1 MPDAI
6 IDSIVTGK
14 LDTQLVVRWLNN
26 ESLEDVPEDCALL
39 CNSRSEFVAC
49 FLSYLRIQTDSI
61 LQTNNSALQIRQRT
75 PDKVLNSR
83 RKHRRSISDPT
94 SDDRT
99 DSLSVKPDRRSH
111 ESPSKDRRRGRKVK
125 TKLFNEDRKEAS
137 VSSDESRLSLG
148 MERMVVSSTPM
159 KNGLRLSESPVT
171 TASPVTPQRFTYDR
185 CDTPRLAHRKD
196 KSVSLGDFITSAQ
209 KTKKRKSRNASE
221 ENESKV
227 DLDISNTEVFPEI
240 SRKASSLRSEKRRIK
255 PTNLDGS
262 MSQKSFSLNS
272 FNSECFQQ
280 PSPLALEENNVFKNQ
295 KLQPKELANSFEAE
309 RNILKL
315 ERQKLMEKFNL
326 NASSTTSIPVTP
338 QIKIIKK
345 DCIERTPSYVN
356 AESSKVVFKDKLDL
370 LIELYDVLLK
380 NNLILSVNS
389 EIYFLISILL
399 SKQIEE
405 DYLEIETKLTEKN
418 LTNYLLKSIHNSTYF
433 AIKSLWN
440 LRSILE
446 VILDK
451 NSLKILGENKKVRS
465 YSADLAKFLL
475 NCYGLKCEAES
486 QEKPRSV
493 DKRTSNGIVCFNL
506 ETDNA
511 ENFPS
516 LLSFQNFKKQ
526 RDMFYE
532 ILRWYTESAAA
543 GVPRSTLRARVKTLV
558 GAGHACANHHHLAA
572 LLVAHMLAECLHT
585 EQESKLSKLQRR
597 LTCPAGDSRLP
608 HFTEKETFYKDVLVN
623 AGSESFRAHV
633 RDALASELIALD
645 STPLQNANSS
655 DISREYLQLQ
665 RKLGLLAKFLGF
677 LASLPYVTLPADCKS
692 VSQPCEPRERVLQA
706 SLQARSY
713 SQPALDLQ
721 GLLSAAIAAGRTTIT
736 VPWLAHYLST
746 LDHVSCRLPYYR
758 RLLAAV
764 AKIFMNALM
773 TNRTIGR
780 FFFTHFIRFVSGW
793 LFDLPHLPPAVYDAP
808 PAAPPAPA
816 VYNAPPAAP
825 PTPADGVDSLDLIT
839 DAMLFELCP
848 YLREVNVLLSTCKV
862 DRKETYRHITPV
874 SLSVNSEDRVRSKEK
889 ELQMRLEEELIKS
902 QPSSTRRVL
911 ELTIER
917 VTAACVR
924 DLTASVNAARA
935 MARDGA
941 RKAVAERGDDL
952 QALLKTLQAI
962 YTSHLTQLRES
973 AQNIDTLS
981 RVSGALTSLL
991 PLAPKA
997 LQHAAARASKAAVL
1011 RWARDHWTSTAVLCK
1026 DIEAE
1031 MHNLITLGDAVKP
1044 EPKTEPKPSE
1054 ALDNFTSAVS
1064 VASAIIHLKEQVCL
1078 LLDYEEPTGLS
1089 GALATCSRACSRACS
1104 PNNMFGRGARA
1115 ILQLSVD
1122 ACVVYVSRKP
1132 RDVTESFLNQLH
1144 AVWSVCCPDRNNE
1157 PQEPDLPE
1165 RRDLSPELRNFEDDR
1180 APTPITSDEEDAPIT
1195 KTNRNVKNLIIAPN
1209 TNSISIKIPS
1219 PTLSPISPM
1228 SLKSPLSPNLKSPTS
1243 PNVKSPNSLKSPKCP
1258 NVRSPRA
1265 LSPKPKANSSV
1276 KSINNSSIL
1285 SVVDTEYTEVLE
1297 FFDRILCPRN
1307 IVLLNTSKCKSGEV
1321 WEALATVLV
1330 FLLKFD
1336 YLSEDSL
1343 TEQCLA
1349 VYRQDWPQSVLES
1362 LSTCLKSVSSRW
1374 TRSSGKF
1381 TLFLDF
1387 LAEFCGDLDLEP
1399 IE

>member
-1 MPDAI
+1 MPEAI
-6 IDSIVTGK
+6 IDSILTGK
-14 LDTQLVVRWLNN
+14 LDSQLVVRWLNN
-26 ESLEDVPEDCALL
+26 ESLEDVPEDCVLL

-75 PDKVLNSR
+75 PDKVLSSR

-111 ESPSKDRRRGRKVK
+111 ESPSKDRKRGRKVK
-125 TKLFNEDRKEAS
+125 TKLFHEDRKEAS

-148 MERMVVSSTPM
+148 IERMVVSSTPM

-209 KTKKRKSRNASE
+209 KIKKRKRRNASE

-295 KLQPKELANSFEAE
+295 KLQPKELANTFEAE

-326 NASSTTSIPVTP
+326 NTSATSIPVTP

-345 DCIERTPSYVN
+345 DCIEQTSNYVN
-356 AESSKVVFKDKLDL
+356 AESSKVVFKEKIDL

-380 NNLILSVNS
+380 NNLILSINS

-399 SKQIEE
+399 SKQVEE

-418 LTNYLLKSIHNSTYF
+418 LTNYLLQSIHNCMYF

-486 QEKPRSV
+486 LEKPRTI

-532 ILRWYTESAAA
+532 ILRWYTESSAT

-558 GAGHACANHHHLAA
+558 GAGHSPANHHHLAA

-655 DISREYLQLQ
+655 DICREFLQLQ

-692 VSQPCEPRERVLQA
+692 VSQVAPGEPRERVLQS
-706 SLQARSY
+706 SLKARSY

-721 GLLSAAIAAGRTTIT
+721 GLLEAAVAAGRTTVT
-736 VPWLAHYLST
+736 VPWLAHYMST
-746 LDHVSCRLPYYR
+746 LDPVSCRLPYYR
-758 RLLAAV
+758 RLLATVAAV
-764 AKIFMNALM
+764 RRPTGKRPGILLDAVK
-773 TNRTIGR
+773 
-780 FFFTHFIRFVSGW
+780 GW
-793 LFDLPHLPPAVYDAP
+793 LFDLPHLPPVAYDTP
-808 PAAPPAPA
+808 PTAD
-816 VYNAPPAAP
+816 P
-825 PTPADGVDSLDLIT
+825 PTPTAADSVDTLDLIT

-862 DRKETYRHITPV
+862 DRRETYRHITPV
-874 SLSVNSEDRVRSKEK
+874 SLSVNSEDRVRTKEK

-924 DLTASVNAARA
+924 DLTASVNAARTT
-935 MARDGA
+935 ARDGA
-941 RKAVAERGDDL
+941 RKAVAERGEDL

-962 YTSHLTQLRES
+962 YASHLAQLRES

-991 PLAPKA
+991 PHAPKA
-997 LQHAAARASKAAVL
+997 LHYAAARASKAAVL

-1044 EPKTEPKPSE
+1044 EHKPEPKPSE
-1054 ALDNFTSAVS
+1054 ALENFTTAVS
-1064 VASAIIHLKEQVCL
+1064 VAAAIIHLKEQVCL

-1089 GALATCSRACSRACS
+1089 AALATCSLACS
-1104 PNNMFGRGARA
+1104 PSNLFGRGARA

-1132 RDVTESFLNQLH
+1132 KDVNEAFLNQLH
-1144 AVWSVCCPDRNNE
+1144 SIWNVCCPDRKKNE
-1157 PQEPDLPE
+1157 PQELDLPE

-1180 APTPITSDEEDAPIT
+1180 APTPITSDEEDAPI
-1195 KTNRNVKNLIIAPN
+1195 KASRNVKNLIIAPN

-1243 PNVKSPNSLKSPKCP
+1243 PNLKSPNSLKSPKSP

-1265 LSPKPKANSSV
+1265 LSPKPRANSSV

-1285 SVVDTEYTEVLE
+1285 SVVDTDSTEMLE

-1307 IVLLNTSKCKSGEV
+1307 IVLLNTSKCKSAEV

-1362 LSTCLKSVSSRW
+1362 LSTCMKSVSSRW

-1387 LAEFCGDLDLEP
+1387 LAEFCGDLEFEP